1 MIEKG
6 LEMPRS
12 ILVECYGSEL
22 SAAAAEWRLVQDMWR
37 LSIVKINWSLA
48 DLKLVYLGQIKW
60 GKLYGRLLEDGSVM
74 EFAWKDADIVLFMS
88 TVDSGMFIIKNKALR
103 IVTSYIAR

>member
-88 TVDSGMFIIKNKALR
+88 TVNSGKLTKNKALR
-103 IVTSYIAR
+103 VLTSYIAR